1 MDVSLESLDILDIA
15 LNLLDKGTA
24 HDLELFFI
32 VAWTVWW
39 NRNQATHDDIGS
51 PPIQTWE
58 ITNRICWTIQVPS
71 QIPSHHS
78 SHLSPLGKPPLM
90 FQINVDEATSGDSR
104 NSSIGVII
112 RDSHGSTLA
121 AMSKLLPMPYS
132 AEVTKALAL
141 QGVRLAIEMNLS
153 QTIFESNALSLVQA
167 LNSRK
172 ARGEL
177 GYILQEIRN
186 AKNSF
191 NSCSF
196 QHLKREGNHTRIG

>member
-1 MDVSLESLDILDIA
+1 M
-15 LNLLDKGTA
+15 
-24 HDLELFFI
+24 
-32 VAWTVWW
+32 
-39 NRNQATHDDIGS
+39 
-51 PPIQTWE
+51 
-58 ITNRICWTIQVPS
+58 
-71 QIPSHHS
+71 
-78 SHLSPLGKPPLM
+78 
-90 FQINVDEATSGDSR
+90 
-104 NSSIGVII
+104 II

-196 QHLKREGNHTRIG
+196 QHLKREGNHTQIG

>member
-1 MDVSLESLDILDIA
+1 M
-15 LNLLDKGTA
+15 
-24 HDLELFFI
+24 
-32 VAWTVWW
+32 
-39 NRNQATHDDIGS
+39 
-51 PPIQTWE
+51 
-58 ITNRICWTIQVPS
+58 
-71 QIPSHHS
+71 
-78 SHLSPLGKPPLM
+78 
-90 FQINVDEATSGDSR
+90 
-104 NSSIGVII
+104 II
-112 RDSHGSTLA
+112 RDSHGSPLA

-141 QGVRLAIEMNLS
+141 QQGVRLAIEMNLS

>member
-1 MDVSLESLDILDIA
+1 M
-15 LNLLDKGTA
+15 
-24 HDLELFFI
+24 
-32 VAWTVWW
+32 
-39 NRNQATHDDIGS
+39 
-51 PPIQTWE
+51 
-58 ITNRICWTIQVPS
+58 
-71 QIPSHHS
+71 
-78 SHLSPLGKPPLM
+78 
-90 FQINVDEATSGDSR
+90 
-104 NSSIGVII
+104 II
-112 RDSHGSTLA
+112 RDSHGSPLA

-132 AEVTKALAL
+132 AEETKALAL
-141 QGVRLAIEMNLS
+141 QQGVRLAIEMNLS

-196 QHLKREGNHTRIG
+196 QHLKREGNHTQIG